1 MFPFLMFVFL
11 SFSVLPKLS
20 FLNMLVRPRAITA
33 LGWHSF
39 ISLTGAVISRT
50 FQKKLFSMALK
61 IADYC
66 RSQLP
71 DRGAHTLGPTWSI
84 MSSSSGQAC
93 FVSLACRLRHVR
105 PAQVKCVLCRLHVD
119 WGMCGQEDGQ
129 KQPLERSLCSMC
141 ASKRRLHSEG
151 LARDGESRSEITGH
165 KWRRA
170 EERAWFKSGS
180 MTALWEISVMSL
192 NLQ

>member
-71 DRGAHTLGPTWSI
+71 DRGAHTLGPIWSI

-105 PAQVKCVLCRLHVD
+105 PGRWSETASRKKSIWYVCLKKEASFWGAGQGWWVQEWDHWTQVKKSR
-119 WGMCGQEDGQ
+119 G
-129 KQPLERSLCSMC
+129 KSL
-141 ASKRRLHSEG
+141 
-151 LARDGESRSEITGH
+151 I
-165 KWRRA
+165 
-170 EERAWFKSGS
+170 
-180 MTALWEISVMSL
+180 
-192 NLQ
+192 